1 MASAGLFAFVTRFGE
16 DFDHPVAVVAKDEKI
31 AVLGC
36 TAHAAAGFEQAG
48 QFPQVGIRADET
60 FDERDGLA
68 APLLAV
74 EPDAQVLSFGGE
86 GFDLRSLLG
95 VVFEIRVG
103 RIDHSQSR
111 FPVVRHV

>member
-1 MASAGLFAFVTRFGE
+1 MGAGRVIRRPFCICNPLWRGFRPPGRGVALDD
-16 DFDHPVAVVAKDEKI
+16 DF

-36 TAHAAAGFEQAG
+36 PAHAAAGFEQAG

-86 GFDLRSLLG
+86 GSICGASSVSYLKFGL
-95 VVFEIRVG
+95 VE
-103 RIDHSQSR
+103 
-111 FPVVRHV
+111 

>member
-1 MASAGLFAFVTRFGE
+1 MVALDD
-16 DFDHPVAVVAKDEKI
+16 DF

-36 TAHAAAGFEQAG
+36 PAHAAAGFEQAG
-48 QFPQVGIRADET
+48 QVPQGGIRADET

-86 GFDLRSLLG
+86 GFDLRSLLV
-95 VVFEIRVG
+95 VVFEIRG
-103 RIDHSQSR
+103 GLIDHSQSR

>member
-1 MASAGLFAFVTRFGE
+1 MVALDD
-16 DFDHPVAVVAKDEKI
+16 DF

-36 TAHAAAGFEQAG
+36 PAHAAAGLEQAS

-86 GFDLRSLLG
+86 GFGLRSLLG
-95 VVFEIRVG
+95 VCLLYTSDAADE
-103 RIDHSQSR
+103 
-111 FPVVRHV
+111 

>member
-1 MASAGLFAFVTRFGE
+1 MGRYIGPKSKIARKFGE
-16 DFDHPVAVVAKDEKI
+16 AIFGADRVLEK
-31 AVLGC
+31 
-36 TAHAAAGFEQAG
+36 
-48 QFPQVGIRADET
+48 R
-60 FDERDGLA
+60 DERDGLA
-68 APLLAV
+68 TPLLAV

>member
-1 MASAGLFAFVTRFGE
+1 MVK
-16 DFDHPVAVVAKDEKI
+16 HH
-31 AVLGC
+31 
-36 TAHAAAGFEQAG
+36 HAAALFCGDVQAG
-48 QFPQVGIRADET
+48 SRHEMQKPQR
-60 FDERDGLA
+60 FERDGLA

>member
-1 MASAGLFAFVTRFGE
+1 MVALDD
-16 DFDHPVAVVAKDEKI
+16 DF

-36 TAHAAAGFEQAG
+36 PAHAEAGFEQAG